1 MIVVLPNPIKG
12 EKIMEK
18 KNKKNASNSFV
29 YTTKDPAITRVVYTL
44 FIVVM
49 LLTLAVN
56 VASIMLT
63 SSANQH
69 NGMFFSGGQYYVAC
83 DGNTDGAPGA
93 VFQQQSSYSSGDK
106 VGYVYFDSKGIAK
119 VTVCQISSET
129 GGKYEL
135 LTTTGGEFKT
145 GVEKNQILGKF
156 VKTIPQMTVDFVA
169 NNNGFIFLSIAFVGL
184 TIVMGLLYFLV
195 SPRGAKKFEKKDEEK
210 KASSASATVVT
221 DNAQLLMKYISTDDN
236 IEPLELGENEVTA
249 NLNVNYYNSVKLH
262 SGEVYTVVKKY
273 PEAVRTLEEYGAA
286 DMDIIKMNMIGNTE
300 FEKLILSPHKEK
312 TMSLQDIID
321 FTSALPGVYCVKKRG
336 VLNWSFKYK
345 SKTVIIVKQ
354 DEDNDGFKVAVK
366 VYPDAAT
373 KLNIIYKALED
384 STFPIGPFWYMFNN
398 FRNLPGNV
406 IKWLITESLKISK
419 WQQIKADIF
428 RDTPT
433 LESMQIDKLAI
444 RNAILSGTKETKMDK
459 FTVITQIAD
468 KDSVKYDTVL
478 KTGFGKLDMNDYTKE
493 VTMLVPN
500 TKNLQFSILTK
511 KTMGDALLTSLCNEL
526 EDLCTPP
533 ADYVAPAASSE
544 PEAAPAKPVAT
555 KSASGAKV
563 VKRIKK

>member
-1 MIVVLPNPIKG
+1 
-12 EKIMEK
+12 MEK
-18 KNKKNASNSFV
+18 KTNKNSANSFV
-29 YTTKDPAITRVVYTL
+29 YTTKDPTITRVVYTL
-44 FIVVM
+44 FILVM

-56 VASIMLT
+56 LAAILLT
-63 SSANQH
+63 ASANQH
-69 NGMFFSGGQYYVAC
+69 NGMFFMGGKYYVAC

-93 VFQQQSSYSSGDK
+93 VFEQKSSYGTEK
-106 VGYVYFDSKGIAK
+106 VGYVYFDEKGIAK
-119 VTVCQISSET
+119 VTVCQISSVND
-129 GGKYEL
+129 GKYTL
-135 LTTTGGEFKT
+135 NTTTGEPFAT
-145 GVEKNQILGKF
+145 DVEANQILGKF
-156 VKTIPQMTVDFVA
+156 VQTLPQLTVNFVSG
-169 NNNGFIFLSIAFVGL
+169 NSGFIIMSIAFVAL
-184 TIVMGLLYFLV
+184 TVVMGLFYFLV

-210 KASSASATVVT
+210 KSNSTSATVVT

-236 IEPLELGENEVTA
+236 IEPLELGENEAAA

-262 SGEVYTVVKKY
+262 NGEVYTVVKKY
-273 PEAVRTLEEYGAA
+273 PEAVRTLEEYGAS
-286 DMDIIKMNMIGNTE
+286 DMDIIKMNMIGNVE

-312 TMSLQDIID
+312 TMSMQDIID
-321 FTSALPGVYCVKKRG
+321 FTSGLGGVYCIKKRG

-345 SKTVIIVKQ
+345 SKTVIIIKQ

-373 KLNIIYKALED
+373 KLNVIYKALED

-419 WQQIKADIF
+419 WQQTKADIL

-433 LESMQIDKLAI
+433 LESMQVDTLAI
-444 RNAILSGTKETKMDK
+444 RNAILSGTKEFKADK

-478 KTGFGKLDMNDYTKE
+478 KTGYGKLDMSDFTKE
-493 VTMLVPN
+493 ITMLVPN

-526 EDLCTPP
+526 EELCNPP
-533 ADYVAPAASSE
+533 ADYVAPTPTESD
-544 PEAAPAKPVAT
+544 EAAAKPVAT

-563 VKRIKK
+563 VKRTTKKK